1 MSEHP
6 NRCHTGG
13 VQDGPFG
20 DPAAWPQQDLIAVS
34 EEFDAAL
41 TVEAYAAGVFPMPL
55 EPDLIGWWSPMARAT
70 FLPGS
75 LKVSRSLRKQSK
87 RYVTT
92 VDAAFDA
99 VLAQCADPDRDGS
112 WIDERIARVYAEL
125 HRAGIA
131 HSVETWDA
139 EGNLVGGLYGI
150 RLGGLF
156 AGESM
161 FHDPVRGRDA
171 SKTALMRLVVE
182 LEQVG
187 GVLLDTQWLTPH
199 LASLGA
205 TEISREDYLSRLK
218 DALTLPMGRC
228 GAQVPMTGGEL
239 VDKLRR

>member
-13 VQDGPFG
+13 VHDGPFG

-55 EPDLIGWWSPMARAT
+55 EPDLMGWWSPMARAT

-75 LKVSRSLRKQSK
+75 LKVSRSLRKQAK

-92 VDAAFDA
+92 VDAAFDD
-99 VLAQCADPDRDGS
+99 VLAQCADPHRDGS
-112 WIDERIARVYAEL
+112 WIDERIASVYAEL
-125 HRAGIA
+125 HRSGIA
-131 HSVETWDA
+131 HSVETWAAD
-139 EGNLVGGLYGI
+139 GNLVGGLYGI

-182 LEQVG
+182 MRRVG
-187 GVLLDTQWLTPH
+187 AELLDTQWLTPH

-205 TEISREDYLSRLK
+205 VQMPRDEYLARL
-218 DALTLPMGRC
+218 AEVITLPMRRC
-228 GAQVPMTGGEL
+228 ETQAPLTGAEL
-239 VDKLRR
+239 VENFRR